1 MKDSSIGRKAAAGA
15 ASVRRGSAS
24 VTVAPIRQD
33 GMLRSH
39 RGQFGS
45 GFLLV
50 ALAIAHGP
58 AAAQALPPLRVNPAL
73 LGSGAPL
80 PAAVPSATAV
90 APATLAP
97 APAAVPAAAPTPVV
111 VEAPAPARVDLTTR
125 AAPAPV
131 PAPAARTAEPA
142 APARTAPSRPA
153 APVGAS
159 AAPSSTTEAALVP
172 QSKAPAQR
180 GESLTPSDGVAAGAA
195 ERPMPVLPVAVAEEP
210 PQVAER
216 VALPPLYSAHA
227 AAGALPEPALR
238 GSAGVLPYLKTP
250 GEALPTFIAADQI
263 EGRNDVEVLADGNVE
278 LRKRNSVLRSDRL
291 TYWQDADEVEAAG
304 NVQLSRDG
312 DRMQGP
318 KLRMKMED
326 NTGYFEEP
334 AYRIR
339 RIRTGSAATLWTG
352 DEERP
357 SPALTTGSG
366 KAQRLE
372 FEGEGKYRL
381 SDATY
386 TTCTPAAGQD
396 PDWFAR
402 TADLRLDYGDETGT
416 ARDATLYFL
425 GSPILHSPWMSFSL
439 NHERKSGLLTPTFGS
454 TSQGGAEYTQP
465 FYWNIAQNM
474 DATIAPRFMSKRGT
488 LWNGEY
494 RYLTSNYSGTWQG
507 QYLPEDRIEHKRR
520 SSYSVTHLQKFAGG
534 FSGSLNLNGV
544 SDDTYFS
551 DLANGSAV
559 IAQTNLL
566 REGTLSYGGDWWSAH
581 LMAQSYQ
588 TLQDPSLPPVTI
600 PYRRLPQL
608 TVTANRG
615 DLPFGLSFGFSG
627 EDVNFRNPTQVQG
640 RRTTLYPQLS
650 LPLQS
655 EVLSI
660 TPKIGFHST
669 RYGLEN
675 QAVGTPDKLTRNL
688 PIFSL
693 DSSVTFERDADWFG
707 TNLTQTLE
715 PRVYYLYVPVRD
727 QSQIPV
733 FDSALTD
740 FGFAQIF
747 GENRYGGG
755 DRIGDANQ
763 ATFMLTS
770 RLLDPVGGAES
781 IRAAFGQRFYFS
793 TQKVGLPGE
802 VLRSDRQTD
811 FLGSLSGRIMPKT
824 YGDVGVQYNPRDNR
838 VERFNIAG
846 RYQPETGK
854 VLNAGYR
861 FTRDQLG
868 QLDLSGQWPVLG
880 GWHAVGRFNYST
892 RDRRMVESVAG
903 MEYDGGCWVGR
914 IVFQRLATLTQ
925 RSNTALFFQLE
936 LNGFAKVGSNPLEIL
951 KRNVPGYGVINQQ
964 SADSPLQLP

>member
-1 MKDSSIGRKAAAGA
+1 
-15 ASVRRGSAS
+15 
-24 VTVAPIRQD
+24 
-33 GMLRSH
+33 MLRSH

-45 GFLLV
+45 GFVLV
-50 ALAIAHGP
+50 ALAFAH
-58 AAAQALPPLRVNPAL
+58 AAAWAQALPPLRVNPAL
-73 LGSGAPL
+73 LGSGSPL
-80 PAAVPSATAV
+80 PVVT
-90 APATLAP
+90 AP
-97 APAAVPAAAPTPVV
+97 APVSAAAASVPVV
-111 VEAPAPARVDLTTR
+111 VEAQAPARVDLTTR
-125 AAPAPV
+125 A
-131 PAPAARTAEPA
+131 PA
-142 APARTAPSRPA
+142 APAQAPA
-153 APVGAS
+153 APVGEAAKSPKATATPSAAS
-159 AAPSSTTEAALVP
+159 ASATPSP
-172 QSKAPAQR
+172 QAVPAQR
-180 GESLTPSDGVAAGAA
+180 AVPAAAAAAPLTTKAVP
-195 ERPMPVLPVAVAEEP
+195 PTPTPVAVEPAPAAKRSPPPAAAEEP

-216 VALPPLYSAHA
+216 PVLAPLYSAHV
-227 AAGALPEPALR
+227 AAGRLPEPVLM
-238 GSAGVLPYLKTP
+238 GSEAVRPYLKTP
-250 GEALPTFIAADQI
+250 GEPLPTFIAADQI
-263 EGRNDVEVLADGNVE
+263 EGRNDVEVMADGNVE

-304 NVQLSRDG
+304 NVRLSRDG

-318 KLRMKMED
+318 KLRMKLED

-334 AYRIR
+334 DYRIR

-352 DEERP
+352 DEERT
-357 SPALTTGSG
+357 SSALTTGSG
-366 KAQRLE
+366 SARRLE

-381 SDATY
+381 SEATY
-386 TTCTPAAGQD
+386 TTCTPAAGTD

-402 TADLRLDYGDETGT
+402 TADLRLDYGDESGT

-425 GSPILHSPWMSFSL
+425 GSPILYSPWMSFSL

-465 FYWNIAQNM
+465 IYWNIAQNM

-494 RYLTSNYSGTWQG
+494 RYLTPNYSGTWQG

-520 SSYSVTHLQKFAGG
+520 SSYSVLHTQSFGAG
-534 FSGSLNLNGV
+534 FSGSLSLNGV

-566 REGTLSYGGDWWSAH
+566 REGTLKYGGDWWSAS

-615 DLPFGLSFGFSG
+615 DLPFGLAFGFSG

-650 LPLQS
+650 LPVQS

-675 QAVGTPDKLTRNL
+675 QAAGTPDKLTRNL

-693 DSSVTFERDADWFG
+693 DSSVTFERDVSWFG
-707 TNLTQTLE
+707 ANLTQTLE

-770 RLLDPVGGAES
+770 RLLDPVSGAES

-824 YGDVGVQYNPRDNR
+824 YGDVGIQYNPRDNR

-846 RYQPETGK
+846 RYQPEIGK

-936 LNGFAKVGSNPLEIL
+936 LNGFAKVGSNPLDIL

-964 SADSPLQLP
+964 NSDSPLSVP